1 MSVFKVSNSLGK
13 WMTCAASAAFLAL
26 ASAGAAQ
33 AVPVRVDYSATVTPG
48 VPGPSPG
55 TGTVSGTLGVFDVT
69 MANEVFDLPG
79 DGSLSVETAGFASGF
94 PNGSF
99 PLTVLS
105 GGVPIG
111 FSFDSIGPT
120 ASDFSGSLAGVDG
133 LTFLQ
138 TAPVPCSLEGIDT
151 SCFVRLLVGG
161 VDDEAQAFFLGL
173 GGELP
178 PFSAGPLEFS
188 FTLLDEP
195 TDFSLPNSFLL
206 LAGGLVAVGALRRK
220 TQR

>member
-1 MSVFKVSNSLGK
+1 MSVFRASSSLGK

-33 AVPVRVDYSATVTPG
+33 AVPVRVDYSATVTPA

-69 MANEVFDLPG
+69 MANQVFDLPS
-79 DGSLSVETAGFASGF
+79 DGSLSVATSGFASGF
-94 PNGSF
+94 SNGSF
-99 PLTVLS
+99 PLTIAS
-105 GGVPIG
+105 GNPG
-111 FSFDSIGPT
+111 FSFSAIGPT
-120 ASDFSGSLAGVDG
+120 ASDFSGELAGIAG
-133 LTFLQ
+133 FSFLQ
-138 TAPVPCSLEGIDT
+138 TAGTPCFVEGIDT
-151 SCFVRLLVGG
+151 SCFVRLLVGD
-161 VDDEAQAFFLGL
+161 VNDEVQVFFFGL

-195 TDFSLPNSFLL
+195 TDLSLPNSFLL
-206 LAGGLVAVGALRRK
+206 MASGLVAFGALRMK
-220 TQR
+220 GAT